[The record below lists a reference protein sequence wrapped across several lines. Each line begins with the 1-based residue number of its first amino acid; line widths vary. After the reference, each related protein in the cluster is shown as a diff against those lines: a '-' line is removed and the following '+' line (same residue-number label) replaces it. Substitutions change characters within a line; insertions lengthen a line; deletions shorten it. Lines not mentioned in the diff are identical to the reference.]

1 VRSERMASSMKII
14 SISRAIRV
22 GLALAATLGSLLLPA
37 YSVAEQRIS
46 DITFNALPD
55 GGLSIGLDFQGVE
68 TREFSSYTIED
79 PARIVIDFPDT
90 RSDLSQRRFSL
101 PDGNAS
107 SVVVLAAGDR
117 SRLIVNLSNLGQ
129 FETAF
134 EDSRFTLEIQGDSV
148 GSYAVPTLASS
159 DRTASSAQPARAT
172 SISDVEFRRSVQGEG
187 QLILSLSDDDVDV
200 NVFSEGSRISLEL
213 LDVDVSD
220 ALSRRYDV
228 TDFATP
234 VSQIEVMPSTR
245 GARVVL
251 QASGFYD
258 YLAYQQGDQYVVSV
272 QPVSEAEREERLS
285 EFSYVG
291 DRISLNFQNIEV
303 RAVLQLIADFTDLN
317 LVASD
322 TVSGNITLR
331 LQNVPWDQAMD
342 LVLKTKGL
350 DSRQIGNVL
359 MVAPAAEIAERE
371 RQEIEANK
379 QLAELAP
386 LKSEFI
392 QIRYAKAAN
401 VVTLFEAGSEQ
412 GGSLVSERGSVVVDE
427 RTNSI
432 IVTDTAAKLDEIRT
446 LIANVDIPIR
456 QVMIEARIVIAS
468 SDVDEQLGIRWGG
481 GYIDSDTDS
490 VLSVARNIEAT
501 NAINQAVIG
510 GTVPTAPTTPLV
522 DLGIAS
528 GTSGFAVG
536 FTSDDLLLSAE
547 LSALEAAG
555 EGEVVSQPKVI
566 TGDKQQAT
574 IKSGTEIPYQ
584 EGAAS
589 GATTTQFK
597 EAVLQLTVTPN
608 ITPDDRIL
616 LDLVVNQDSVGEL
629 VPSAN
634 GGLVPSID
642 TTELTTQVLVGNGE
656 TVVLGG
662 VFRNEETQRIQKVPV
677 LGDLPGVGS
686 LFRSTANTNK
696 KVETLIF
703 ITPRILSEVLLD

>member
-1 VRSERMASSMKII
+1 MMQGNNVVNGTAVSKFLRRGCIAVASMVI
-14 SISRAIRV
+14 SVFS
-22 GLALAATLGSLLLPA
+22 AAA
-37 YSVAEQRIS
+37 VAEQSITDIS
-46 DITFNALPD
+46 FNSQPN
-55 GGLSIGLDFQGVE
+55 GQLSIALEFDSMPSS
-68 TREFSSYTIED
+68 EFSSYTIED
-79 PARIVIDFPDT
+79 PARIVIDFPNT
-90 RSDLSQRRFSL
+90 ENQLPQRRYAL
-101 PDGNAS
+101 PSGNAS
-107 SVVVLAAGDR
+107 SVVVLSAGDR
-117 SRLIVNLSNLGQ
+117 SRMIVNLAQLGE
-129 FETAF
+129 FDAGIDGRRF
-134 EDSRFTLEIQGDSV
+134 VLDIGADSG
-148 GSYAVPTLASS
+148 GSYAVPAMSESAVVQTV
-159 DRTASSAQPARAT
+159 TASPSRSSA
-172 SISDVEFRRSVQGEG
+172 INDVEFRRGDDDEG
-187 QLILSLSDDDVDV
+187 QLILSLSDSSVDV

-213 LDVDVSD
+213 MDTEVAES
-220 ALSRRYDV
+220 LSRRYDV

-234 VSQIEVMPSTR
+234 VSEIEVAPSDR
-245 GARVVL
+245 GARVVI
-251 QASGFYD
+251 QANGYYD
-258 YLAYQQGDQYVVSV
+258 YLAYQQGGDYVVSV
-272 QPVSEAEREERLS
+272 KPLSESERDQRLS

-322 TVSGNITLR
+322 TVEGNITLR
-331 LQNVPWDQAMD
+331 LQNVPWDQAME

-350 DSRQIGNVL
+350 DSRQVGNVL
-359 MVAPAAEIAERE
+359 MVAPASEIAERE

-412 GGSLVSERGSVVVDE
+412 GGSLVSERGSVVVDD

-432 IVTDTAAKLDEIRT
+432 IVTDTVAKLDEIRA
-446 LIANVDIPIR
+446 LIDNVDIPIR

-481 GYIDSDTDS
+481 GYFERDANS
-490 VLSVARNIEAT
+490 VTSVARNIET
-501 NAINQAVIG
+501 TTAINQAVLG
-510 GTVPTAPTTPLV
+510 GTAITPPTAPFV

-528 GTSGFAVG
+528 ATSGFAVG
-536 FTSDDLLLSAE
+536 FTSDDLFLSAE
-547 LSALEAAG
+547 LAALEASG

-597 EAVLQLTVTPN
+597 EAVLQLQVTPN
-608 ITPDDRIL
+608 ITPDDRIM

-662 VFRNEETQRIQKVPV
+662 VFKNEETIQVQKVPL
-677 LGDLPGVGS
+677 LGDMPGLGS
-686 LFRSTANTNK
+686 MFRSTATTNK

>member
-1 VRSERMASSMKII
+1 
-14 SISRAIRV
+14 
-22 GLALAATLGSLLLPA
+22 
-37 YSVAEQRIS
+37 
-46 DITFNALPD
+46 
-55 GGLSIGLDFQGVE
+55 
-68 TREFSSYTIED
+68 
-79 PARIVIDFPDT
+79 
-90 RSDLSQRRFSL
+90 
-101 PDGNAS
+101 
-107 SVVVLAAGDR
+107 
-117 SRLIVNLSNLGQ
+117 
-129 FETAF
+129 
-134 EDSRFTLEIQGDSV
+134 
-148 GSYAVPTLASS
+148 
-159 DRTASSAQPARAT
+159 
-172 SISDVEFRRSVQGEG
+172 
-187 QLILSLSDDDVDV
+187 
-200 NVFSEGSRISLEL
+200 
-213 LDVDVSD
+213 
-220 ALSRRYDV
+220 
-228 TDFATP
+228 
-234 VSQIEVMPSTR
+234 
-245 GARVVL
+245 
-251 QASGFYD
+251 
-258 YLAYQQGDQYVVSV
+258 
-272 QPVSEAEREERLS
+272 
-285 EFSYVG
+285 
-291 DRISLNFQNIEV
+291 
-303 RAVLQLIADFTDLN
+303 
-317 LVASD
+317 
-322 TVSGNITLR
+322 
-331 LQNVPWDQAMD
+331 
-342 LVLKTKGL
+342 
-350 DSRQIGNVL
+350 
-359 MVAPAAEIAERE
+359 
-371 RQEIEANK
+371 
-379 QLAELAP
+379 
-386 LKSEFI
+386 
-392 QIRYAKAAN
+392 
-401 VVTLFEAGSEQ
+401 
-412 GGSLVSERGSVVVDE
+412 
-427 RTNSI
+427 
-432 IVTDTAAKLDEIRT
+432 
-446 LIANVDIPIR
+446 
-456 QVMIEARIVIAS
+456 MIEARIVIAS

-481 GYIDSDTDS
+481 GYIDSGTDS

-536 FTSDDLLLSAE
+536 FTSDDLFLSAE

-662 VFRNEETQRIQKVPV
+662 VFKNEETQQVQKVPV

-686 LFRSTANTNK
+686 LFRSTASTNK

>member
-1 VRSERMASSMKII
+1 MKKIPISS
-14 SISRAIRV
+14 AIRG
-22 GLALAATLGSLLLPA
+22 GLTIALVTCGLLASA
-37 YSVAEQRIS
+37 YSFAEQRIS

-55 GGLSIGLDFQGVE
+55 GSLSIGLDFQGVE

-90 RSDLSQRRFSL
+90 QSDLSQRRFSL
-101 PDGNAS
+101 PEGNAS

-134 EDSRFTLEIQGDSV
+134 EGSRFTLEIQGDSA
-148 GSYAVPTLASS
+148 GSYAVPTVASS
-159 DRTASSAQPARAT
+159 PDRVASSAQPARDT
-172 SISDVEFRRSVQGEG
+172 SISDVEFRRSAQGEG
-187 QLILSLSDDDVDV
+187 QLILSLSDDNVDV

-258 YLAYQQGDQYVVSV
+258 YLAYQQGEQYVVSV
-272 QPVSEAEREERLS
+272 QPISEAEREQRLS

-331 LQNVPWDQAMD
+331 LQNVPWDQAME

-432 IVTDTAAKLDEIRT
+432 IVTDTAAKLDEIRA

-481 GYIDSDTDS
+481 GYIDSETDS

-501 NAINQAVIG
+501 NAINQAIIG

-662 VFRNEETQRIQKVPV
+662 VFRNEETQQIQKVPV
-677 LGDLPGVGS
+677 LGDLPGVGT

>member
-1 VRSERMASSMKII
+1 MKKV
-14 SISRAIRV
+14 SINGAIRSGCAV
-22 GLALAATLGSLLLPA
+22 ALSVCGLVFSAFTA
-37 YSVAEQRIS
+37 AEQRIS
-46 DITFNALPD
+46 DIDFNALPD
-55 GGLSIGLDFQGVE
+55 GRLSIGLDFQGVE
-68 TREFSSYTIED
+68 SREFSSYTIEE
-79 PARIVIDFPDT
+79 PARIVIDFPNT
-90 RSDLSQRRFSL
+90 QSALSQRRFSL
-101 PDGNAS
+101 PEGNAS
-107 SVVVLAAGDR
+107 SVVILAAGDR
-117 SRLIVNLSNLGQ
+117 SRLIVNLDNLGR
-129 FETAF
+129 FDTAF
-134 EDSRFTLEIQGDSV
+134 EGNRFTLEIMGDSA
-148 GSYAVPTLASS
+148 GSYTVPTLASS
-159 DRTASSAQPARAT
+159 LDVPSNHTQSVRDSA
-172 SISDVEFRRSVQGEG
+172 ISDLEFRRSAQGEG
-187 QLILSLSDDDVDV
+187 QLILSLSDPNVDV

-220 ALSRRYDV
+220 ALSRLYDV

-234 VSQIEVMPSTR
+234 VSQIEVAPSAR
-245 GARVVL
+245 GARVL
-251 QASGFYD
+251 LKANGFYD
-258 YLAYQQGDQYVVSV
+258 YLAYQRGDQYVVSV
-272 QPVSEAEREERLS
+272 QPVTEAEREERLS

-331 LQNVPWDQAMD
+331 LQNVPWDQAME

-359 MVAPAAEIAERE
+359 MVAPAAEIAERG

-432 IVTDTAAKLDEIRT
+432 IVTDTTAKLDEIRA

-510 GTVPTAPTTPLV
+510 GTLPTAPTTPLV

-536 FTSDDLLLSAE
+536 FTSDDLFLSAE

-662 VFRNEETQRIQKVPV
+662 VFKNEETQQVQKVPV

-686 LFRSTANTNK
+686 LFRSTASTNK

>member
-1 VRSERMASSMKII
+1 MKMIL
-14 SISRAIRV
+14 ISRLVRAGMIFAISV
-22 GLALAATLGSLLLPA
+22 IAPLLSATA
-37 YSVAEQRIS
+37 VAQQSIS

-55 GGLSIGLDFQGVE
+55 GRLAIGLEFQE
-68 TREFSSYTIED
+68 IESREFSSYTIED
-79 PARIVIDFPDT
+79 PARIVIDFPNT
-90 RSDLSQRRFSL
+90 QSLLSQKRYSL
-101 PDGNAS
+101 PEGNAS
-107 SVVVLAAGDR
+107 NVVVLAAGDR
-117 SRLIVNLSNLGQ
+117 SRLIVSLGNLGQ
-129 FETAF
+129 FQTKF
-134 EDSRFTLEIQGDSV
+134 EGNRFTLEVDGDTG
-148 GSYAVPTLASS
+148 GSYAVPSL
-159 DRTASSAQPARAT
+159 TASSNLTSAVKQPSRAVAV
-172 SISDVEFRRSVQGEG
+172 SDVEFRRSAQGEG
-187 QLILSLSDDDVDV
+187 QLILSLSDANVDV

-213 LDVDVSD
+213 LDVDVPE

-234 VSQIEVMPSTR
+234 VSEIEVTPSSR
-245 GARVVL
+245 GTRVVL
-251 QASGFYD
+251 KAFGFYD

-272 QPVSEAEREERLS
+272 QPVTEAEREERLS

-303 RAVLQLIADFTDLN
+303 RAVLQLIADFTGLN

-322 TVSGNITLR
+322 TVSGSITLR
-331 LQNVPWDQAMD
+331 LQNVPWDQAME

-432 IVTDTAAKLDEIRT
+432 IVTDTAAKLDEIRA
-446 LIANVDIPIR
+446 LIANVDVPIR

-481 GYIDSDTDS
+481 GYVESDADS
-490 VLSVARNIEAT
+490 VISVARNIEAT
-501 NAINQAVIG
+501 NAINQAIIG
-510 GTVPTAPTTPLV
+510 GTVPTAPTTPLI

-662 VFRNEETQRIQKVPV
+662 VFRNEETQQTQKVPV

-686 LFRSTANTNK
+686 LFRSTASTNQ

>member
-1 VRSERMASSMKII
+1 MMQGNNVVNGTAVSKFLRRGCIAVASTVI
-14 SISRAIRV
+14 SIFS
-22 GLALAATLGSLLLPA
+22 AAA
-37 YSVAEQRIS
+37 VAGQSITDIS
-46 DITFNALPD
+46 FNSQPN
-55 GGLSIGLDFQGVE
+55 GQLSIALEFDSMPSS
-68 TREFSSYTIED
+68 EFSSYTIED

-90 RSDLSQRRFSL
+90 ENQLPQRRYAL
-101 PDGNAS
+101 PSGNAS
-107 SVVVLAAGDR
+107 SVVVLSAGDR
-117 SRLIVNLSNLGQ
+117 SRMIVNLAQLGE
-129 FETAF
+129 FDAGMDGRRF
-134 EDSRFTLEIQGDSV
+134 VLDIGADSG
-148 GSYAVPTLASS
+148 GSYAVPAMSESAVVQTA
-159 DRTASSAQPARAT
+159 TASPSRSSA
-172 SISDVEFRRSVQGEG
+172 INDLEFRRGDDDEG
-187 QLILSLSDDDVDV
+187 QLILSLSDSSVDV

-213 LDVDVSD
+213 MDTDVAES
-220 ALSRRYDV
+220 LSRRYDV

-234 VSQIEVMPSTR
+234 VSEIEVAPSDR
-245 GARVVL
+245 GARVVI
-251 QASGFYD
+251 QANGYYD
-258 YLAYQQGDQYVVSV
+258 YLAYQQGGEYVVSV
-272 QPVSEAEREERLS
+272 KPLSESERDQRLS

-322 TVSGNITLR
+322 TVEGNITLR
-331 LQNVPWDQAMD
+331 LQNVPWDQAME

-350 DSRQIGNVL
+350 DSRQVGNVL
-359 MVAPAAEIAERE
+359 MVAPASEIAERE

-412 GGSLVSERGSVVVDE
+412 GGSLVSERGSVVVDD

-432 IVTDTAAKLDEIRT
+432 IVTDTAAKLDEIRA
-446 LIANVDIPIR
+446 LIENVDIPIR

-468 SDVDEQLGIRWGG
+468 SDVDEQLGIKWGG
-481 GYIDSDTDS
+481 GYFESDADS
-490 VLSVARNIEAT
+490 VLSVARNMET
-501 NAINQAVIG
+501 TTAINQAVLG
-510 GTVPTAPTTPLV
+510 GTAVTPPTAPFV

-528 GTSGFAVG
+528 ATSGFAVG
-536 FTSDDLLLSAE
+536 FTSDDLFLSAE
-547 LSALEAAG
+547 LAALEAAG

-597 EAVLQLTVTPN
+597 EAVLKLDVTPN

-634 GGLVPSID
+634 GGVVPSID

-662 VFRNEETQRIQKVPV
+662 VFKNEETIQIQKVPV
-677 LGDLPGVGS
+677 LGDMPGVGS
-686 LFRSTANTNK
+686 LFKSTVSTNK

>member
-1 VRSERMASSMKII
+1 MKII

-331 LQNVPWDQAMD
+331 LQNVPWDQAME

-555 EGEVVSQPKVI
+555 EGEVVSPPKVI
-566 TGDKQQAT
+566 TADKQQST

-662 VFRNEETQRIQKVPV
+662 VFRNEETQQIQKVPV

>member
-1 VRSERMASSMKII
+1 MKII

-331 LQNVPWDQAMD
+331 LQNVPWDQAME

-662 VFRNEETQRIQKVPV
+662 VFRNEETQQIQKVPV

>member
-1 VRSERMASSMKII
+1 MKII

-331 LQNVPWDQAMD
+331 LQNVPWDQAME